1 MTLRTMLVAV
11 GPKDSERA
19 DELAEAVLEVAQP
32 AGATVHLT
40 HVFTPGEFEE
50 AADRLNFESAASAD
64 PDAVAQRHETIRAL
78 IGALEDA
85 GIEYAVHGR
94 VGDHAEKIVA
104 LAGELD
110 ADRVVVG
117 GRRRSP
123 SGKAVFGSVAQ
134 DVMLEAP
141 CPVTFVKGA

>member
-1 MTLRTMLVAV
+1 MTLQTMLVAV
-11 GPKDSERA
+11 GPKDSDRA
-19 DELAEAVLEVAQP
+19 AELAEAVLEVAEP

-50 AADRLNFESAASAD
+50 ATDRLNFESSASAD
-64 PDAVAQRHETIRAL
+64 PDAVAQRHETIRTL

-94 VGDHAEKIVA
+94 VGDHAEKIVG
-104 LAGELD
+104 LATELD

-141 CPVTFVKGA
+141 CPVTFVKGD